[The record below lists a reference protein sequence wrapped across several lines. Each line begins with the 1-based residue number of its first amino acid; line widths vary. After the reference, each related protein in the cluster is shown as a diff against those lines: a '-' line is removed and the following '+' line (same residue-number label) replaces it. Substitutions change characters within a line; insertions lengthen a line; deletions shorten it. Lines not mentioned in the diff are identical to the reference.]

1 MLKRILF
8 IVFTIISLHGAAQP
22 LYIKD
27 SIQSNNAKKVIQDKL
42 FFNIGK
48 FSDYLDTFKF
58 TNDEEQLE
66 ALELMLWEINQYSIN
81 NKQIERGIH
90 EIMKNYDTLPSS
102 FQSTMLELIYG
113 LYPQQYYSQIYKL
126 IPRLKSARDFA
137 IASQYIFNK
146 NPTKE
151 NYKYIVQASKSL
163 ITNARQQWLIKTLL
177 KELNADSAQITLPSF
192 DSLFAWQHTHGFKI
206 IYSFQRKNRLY
217 HGLAVLQNADG
228 SFYMDS
234 SNQIATFPQLAKSAS
249 GLPYY
254 ISNGNTPQGIY
265 SIKGTAIS
273 RNSFLGPTPNI
284 QTKMMYEVDRQTFS
298 HNLYCL
304 SDLDSSEYFYR
315 RFVPP
320 VWQNWCGL
328 MNAFDAGKIGRSEII
343 IHGSV
348 MDKRWSANKSYA
360 PFIPTLGCLT
370 GLEIWD
376 EHSGKLSTSTQLDL
390 VNAFASYP
398 DPRGFLIV
406 IDLDNKPE
414 PVTFSELMKIIN
426 KL

>member
-8 IVFTIISLHGAAQP
+8 IVFTIISLYGVAQP

-27 SIQSNNAKKVIQDKL
+27 SIQSNNAKKATQDKL

-48 FSDYLDTFKF
+48 FSNYLDTFKF

-66 ALELMLWEINQYSIN
+66 TLELMLWEINQYSIN
-81 NKQIERGIH
+81 NKQIDRGIN
-90 EIMKNYDTLPSS
+90 EIMKNYDALPSH

-113 LYPQQYYSQIYKL
+113 IYPGQYYTQVYKL
-126 IPRLKSARDFA
+126 IPGIKSARNFA
-137 IASQYIFNK
+137 IASKYIFNK

-151 NYKYIVQASKSL
+151 NYKYIVQSGKKL
-163 ITNARQQWLIKTLL
+163 VTNAREQWIIKALL
-177 KELNADSAQITLPSF
+177 KDLNTDSAQVILPDF
-192 DSLFAWQHTHGFKI
+192 DSLFAWQHTHGFKV

-217 HGLAVLQNADG
+217 HGLAILQNSDG
-228 SFYMDS
+228 SFYVDS

-254 ISNGNTPQGIY
+254 IINGNTPQGIY
-265 SIKGTAIS
+265 AIKGTAIS

-298 HNLYCL
+298 HDLYCL

-315 RFVPP
+315 RFAPP
-320 VWQNWCGL
+320 AWQNWTGL
-328 MNAFDAGKIGRSEII
+328 MEAFDAGKIGRSEII

-348 MDKRWSANKSYA
+348 MDKRWSTNKSYA

-376 EHSGKLSTSTQLDL
+376 EQTGKLLTSTQLDL
-390 VNAFASYP
+390 VNAFAASP

-414 PVTFSELMKIIN
+414 PVTYSELMQVIN